1 MMKQIKDFEKLLAI
15 LCEINN
21 RLCDISITLQTSILL
36 NNSDLDKK
44 KEGHNFLADFF
55 DVQKTKYHNPEDLS
69 YPYNPLTGKA
79 R

>member
-44 KEGHNFLADFF
+44 KE
-55 DVQKTKYHNPEDLS
+55 
-69 YPYNPLTGKA
+69 
-79 R
+79 